1 MDTPTQDTNV
11 KKTITIE
18 INDKEIFKNALS
30 DSHAIAYKELIE
42 AERKLESFRFK
53 LLREALDGKL
63 PSEDGDRSYSS
74 LFHKTGDCDFSWDC
88 PTSPIGTCVY
98 DSYADQ
104 AWDSCLFCYDP
115 YERK

>member
-1 MDTPTQDTNV
+1 MNTKTPDTVSP
-11 KKTITIE
+11 KAITIE
-18 INDKEIFKNALS
+18 INDKEIFKNALAS
-30 DSHAIAYKELIE
+30 NHQKAYKELLE
-42 AERKLESFRFK
+42 AERSLESFRFK

-98 DSYADQ
+98 DSYQDR
-104 AWDSCLFCYDP
+104 AWDDCLFCHDP
-115 YERK
+115 FERK